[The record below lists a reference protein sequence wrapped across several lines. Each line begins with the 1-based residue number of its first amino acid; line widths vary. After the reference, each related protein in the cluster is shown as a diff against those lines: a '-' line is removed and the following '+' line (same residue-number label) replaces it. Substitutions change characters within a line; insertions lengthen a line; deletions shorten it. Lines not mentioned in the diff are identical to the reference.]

1 MQEVIRKD
9 FIIKDGSTITFNGAP
24 LDANMDIQASYTV
37 NSASLNDLIPD
48 ASAIIQQP
56 NVRVNCIMNLSGMLV
71 RPTIK
76 LGIELPNEEMKY
88 KHWYVIISVGR
99 ANEYADSLFAG
110 YWQVLYGRCP

>member
-1 MQEVIRKD
+1 MFGNYRINQGVYKFSLQEVIRKD

-56 NVRVNCIMNLSGMLV
+56 NVRVNCIMNLSSIRKM
-71 RPTIK
+71 P
-76 LGIELPNEEMKY
+76 
-88 KHWYVIISVGR
+88 VIIIR
-99 ANEYADSLFAG
+99 I
-110 YWQVLYGRCP
+110 RM